1 MVPGNLESSEIIAN
15 LSATS
20 THVDE
25 SLESLESRESRE
37 SRKFRVI
44 LSLLKVMWQ
53 AGWEGSSRESG
64 SMSMYG

>member
-20 THVDE
+20 THVGE
-25 SLESLESRESRE
+25 SLESLESRE